1 MFFKPKTMK
10 LTEPTFVTFQIG
22 KMHCSSCAI
31 NIDFELE
38 DLEGVKEA
46 KTHYA
51 KQQSVVSF
59 DPEKV
64 THKQMIAVITKLGY
78 EAVIITEDEKNN

>member
-1 MFFKPKTMK
+1 M
-10 LTEPTFVTFQIG
+10 EPTSVTLQIVG
-22 KMHCSSCAI
+22 MHCTSCAI

-51 KQQSVVSF
+51 KQISIVTY
-59 DPEKV
+59 DPQKV
-64 THKQMIAVITKLGY
+64 THEQMIAIITKLGY
-78 EAVIITEDEKNN
+78 EAIVAEQG

>member
-1 MFFKPKTMK
+1 MKTITLK
-10 LTEPTFVTFQIG
+10 IVG
-22 KMHCSSCAI
+22 MHCTSCAI

-51 KQQSVVSF
+51 KQISVVTY
-59 DPEKV
+59 DPDKV
-64 THKQMIAVITKLGY
+64 HHDQIIAVIQKLEY
-78 EAVIITEDEKNN
+78 EVVIAA

>member
-1 MFFKPKTMK
+1 MELATI
-10 LTEPTFVTFQIG
+10 TFQIIG
-22 KMHCSSCAI
+22 MHCTSCAI

-51 KQQSVVSF
+51 KQKSEVTF
-59 DPEKV
+59 FPDKV
-64 THKQMIAVITKLGY
+64 TREQMIAVITKLGY
-78 EAVIITEDEKNN
+78 EAIVPKQEKENDK

>member
-1 MFFKPKTMK
+1 MLSKTNNTME
-10 LTEPTFVTFQIG
+10 LTTITLQIVG
-22 KMHCSSCAI
+22 MHCTSCAI

-51 KQQSVVSF
+51 KQKSEVTF
-59 DPEKV
+59 YPDKV
-64 THKQMIAVITKLGY
+64 THEQMVGVITKLGY
-78 EAVIITEDEKNN
+78 EAIIVAEQE

>member
-1 MFFKPKTMK
+1 M
-10 LTEPTFVTFQIG
+10 EPITVTFQIVG
-22 KMHCSSCAI
+22 MHCSSCAI

-51 KQQSVVSF
+51 KQKSQVTF
-59 DPEKV
+59 FPDRV
-64 THKQMIAVITKLGY
+64 THEQMIAVITKLGY
-78 EAVIITEDEKNN
+78 EAIVAEQG

>member
-1 MFFKPKTMK
+1 MKTITLK
-10 LTEPTFVTFQIG
+10 IIG
-22 KMHCSSCAI
+22 MHCTSCAI

-51 KQQSVVSF
+51 KQISVVTY
-59 DPEKV
+59 DPDKV
-64 THKQMIAVITKLGY
+64 HLNQIIAVVKKLEY
-78 EAVIITEDEKNN
+78 EAVIGSSGKKYV